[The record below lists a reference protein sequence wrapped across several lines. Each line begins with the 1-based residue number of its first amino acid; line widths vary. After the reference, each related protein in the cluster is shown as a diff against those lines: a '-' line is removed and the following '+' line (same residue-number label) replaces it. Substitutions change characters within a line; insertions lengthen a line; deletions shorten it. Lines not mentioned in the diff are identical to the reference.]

1 MTRLLQAMAGAR
13 HGGAEAFFTRLA
25 LALAEGQP
33 DLEQRLVIRDHAE
46 RAAQLRQGGLEVT
59 ELPFRNWLDLRTGP
73 GLRRLL
79 RQWQPQVVLTWMNRA
94 TAAMPSGRF
103 VRIGRLGGYYDL
115 KYYRR
120 CHHLIGNTRD
130 IVEYL
135 VREGWPAE
143 RAHYLPNFVEGRRA
157 PAVSRAALGAP
168 DDAVLV
174 LALGRLHRVKGF
186 DVLLHAIAQ
195 APKLH
200 LWIAGD
206 GPERGTLT
214 AQLHSLGLAGRVRL
228 LGWRE
233 DVPALMAAA
242 DMLVCPSRHE
252 PLGNVVLEAWA
263 QHLPVIASA
272 AEGPRELI
280 RPGLTGELVQI
291 GDADALAAAMQAL
304 AADPARRAALA
315 EAGYAAYAADF
326 AAAKVTAAYRDLI
339 ERVAA

>member
-25 LALAEGQP
+25 LALAERQP

-46 RAAQLRQGGLEVT
+46 RAAQLRRGGIEVT

-79 RQWQPQVVLTWMNRA
+79 REWQPQVVLSWMNRA
-94 TAAMPSGRF
+94 TAAMPTGRF

-130 IVEYL
+130 IVQYL
-135 VREGWPAE
+135 VRQGWPAD
-143 RAHYLPNFVEGRRA
+143 RAHYLPNFVDGKTA
-157 PAVSRAALGAP
+157 PAVSRTTLGAP
-168 DDAVLV
+168 ADAVLV

-186 DVLLHAIAQ
+186 DVLLHAMARSPQ
-195 APKLH
+195 LY

-206 GPERGTLT
+206 GPERSTLA
-214 AQLHSLGLAGRVRL
+214 AQLHSMGLAGRVRL

-233 DVPALMAAA
+233 DVSALMAAA
-242 DMLVCPSRHE
+242 DLLVCPSRHE

-272 AEGPRELI
+272 AEGPRALI
-280 RPGLTGELVQI
+280 RPGVTGELVPI
-291 GDADALAAAMQAL
+291 GDADALAASMQAL
-304 AADPARRAALA
+304 AADPARRAELA
-315 EAGYAAYAADF
+315 EAAYAAYTADF